1 MAGTDEEITE
11 SALVVGAAWRDIRRL
26 RGLQTIGHDL
36 LDDGCPPLETGE
48 LDTLGVVG
56 GLGPCRMSELA
67 EALRVEPSTATRAVD
82 RLERRGLATR
92 SKDAADGRYVEV
104 ALTPDGRD
112 AFDELT
118 RRRLDLLTGVL
129 DHFDADERRQ
139 LADLLPRFAGAI
151 ADVLSRRTVTT

>member
-1 MAGTDEEITE
+1 MVGSDEAITE
-11 SALVVGAAWRDIRRL
+11 PALAVGAAWRDIRRL
-26 RGLQTIGHDL
+26 RGLHTIGRDL

-67 EALRVEPSTATRAVD
+67 GALRVEPSTATRAVD
-82 RLERRGLATR
+82 RLERRGLVTR

-104 ALTPDGRD
+104 ALTSVGRE

-129 DHFDADERRQ
+129 DQFDADEQQQ
-139 LADLLPRFAGAI
+139 LAELLPRFAEAI
-151 ADVLSRRTVTT
+151 ADVLSRRTVGP